1 MQTITIKIDDEK
13 RSKLQKK
20 ADKIGIKIE
29 DFINITLDDFL
40 YENETDLENK
50 INYIFNKNNE
60 LYERLAKWNIW
71 Q

>member
-13 RSKLQKK
+13 KSKLQEK

-50 INYIFNKNNE
+50 INYIFKKNND
-60 LYERLAKWNIW
+60 LYERLAK
-71 Q
+71 

>member
-13 RSKLQKK
+13 KSKLQKK

-40 YENETDLENK
+40 YENEPDIENK
-50 INYIFNKNNE
+50 INYIFKKNND
-60 LYERLAKWNIW
+60 LYERLAK
-71 Q
+71 

>member
-60 LYERLAKWNIW
+60 LYERLAK
-71 Q
+71 